1 MHMFGYLSDMLDN
14 KHVTVPKYSCY
25 KKNEI
30 LLGAGYSYS
39 MNEVKWTNINKDP
52 KSLRGWKY
60 PKLRE
65 IISEK

>member
-1 MHMFGYLSDMLDN
+1 MLGYLSDMLDN

-30 LLGAGYSYS
+30 LLGADYSYS

-52 KSLRGWKY
+52 KSLRGWK
-60 PKLRE
+60 
-65 IISEK
+65 